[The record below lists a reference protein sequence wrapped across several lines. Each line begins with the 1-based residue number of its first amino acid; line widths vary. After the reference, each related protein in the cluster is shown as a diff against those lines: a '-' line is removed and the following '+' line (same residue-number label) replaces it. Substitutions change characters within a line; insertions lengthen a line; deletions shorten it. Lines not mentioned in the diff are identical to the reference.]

1 VKLCFVVCTPDVSS
15 TAVTAYNGP
24 LDPFL
29 RSLHRLGYRGVELM
43 MRDPQAIDTAA
54 LSSCLSENQLEV
66 ALVNTGR
73 VFLDDGLSLMLPS
86 GARREE
92 ARHRICALID
102 FAAAVSGAQP
112 FGPQINAGL
121 SRGQFASGQ
130 DRAEAR
136 RWAVENLRFVAHY
149 ARERGVRIALEP
161 INRYQSNFVNTAQD
175 GLELIREIGTE
186 NLGLQMDL
194 FHMNI
199 EERSFAGSFITYMPW
214 ITHIHV
220 CDTNREAPG
229 QGHLD
234 FAEIIGALRA
244 LGYAG
249 YLSAELDTP
258 QQERAAELTAS
269 HLLPLLAAH

>member
-1 VKLCFVVCTPDVSS
+1 MKLCFVVCTPDVSS
-15 TAVTAYNGP
+15 TDVTAYNGP

-29 RSLHRLGYRGVELM
+29 QSLHRLGYRGVELM
-43 MRDPQAIDTAA
+43 MRDPREVDATAM
-54 LSSCLSENQLEV
+54 SEHLCEHGLEL

-73 VFLDDGLSLMLPS
+73 VFLDDGLSLMLPPGS
-86 GARREE
+86 RRDEARR
-92 ARHRICALID
+92 RICALID
-102 FAAAVSGAQP
+102 FAAAVSKVQP

-121 SRGQFASGQ
+121 LRGRFGPEH
-130 DRAEAR
+130 DREEAHS
-136 RWAVENLRFVAHY
+136 WAVENLRFVAQH
-149 ARERGVRIALEP
+149 AQERGVRIALEP
-161 INRYQSNFVNTAQD
+161 INRYQSNFVNSARD
-175 GLELIREIGTE
+175 GLELIREIGTG

-199 EERSFAGSFITYMPW
+199 EEGSFAGSFITYMPW

-234 FAEIIGALRA
+234 FTEIVGALRA

-249 YLSAELDTP
+249 YLSAELDASD
-258 QQERAAELTAS
+258 QERAAELTAN
-269 HLLPLLAAH
+269 HLLPLLAEY